1 MSIQAGAGKRF
12 REAVIVASDRPL
24 TVREPLP
31 RGFWAY
37 VSLLGGIGAAG
48 VAGPFYV
55 KESVLSVVSRDVT
68 VLQTQMATVNETLR
82 RIDGKL
88 EAASDWHAEQLRVD
102 SRIRTLV
109 KDSALKQ

>member
-1 MSIQAGAGKRF
+1 M
-12 REAVIVASDRPL
+12 IVTSDRGPL
-24 TVREPLP
+24 PAREPFP

-68 VLQTQMATVNETLR
+68 ILQTQMAAVNETLR

-88 EAASDWHAEQLRVD
+88 EAASDWQAEQLRVD